1 MAPCAS
7 VASSETAR
15 RVDHL
20 WTASRTVEAASNGWC
35 WYDICAAAED
45 RFAVSTGEET
55 VAMWSAKTG
64 VLLDGACFYRVD
76 RIEVA
81 PQPPQ
86 TRVRLRELLLA
97 RDARSRGRRY
107 RPRARRTARGMRV
120 LREVGGCPT
129 SAPRLALSS
138 WAGTVFVRQFTTRG
152 DRLRCRPIPKAR
164 LIPSGTT
171 KPLHGLGATSRW
183 PPRRRSAFSRR
194 TRPPGPPSRTLARR
208 SPLLWRALVK
218 RSGSAERKPP
228 EKTALAPCHV
238 VPELPARNVLV
249 GGA

>member
-1 MAPCAS
+1 MSHGAVVVPHRMAVRQAGRSARSAQGSGRANVPPLHIKHATFTSGTRRLTDRMS
-7 VASSETAR
+7 VR
-15 RVDHL
+15 RPDAGRH
-20 WTASRTVEAASNGWC
+20 
-35 WYDICAAAED
+35 
-45 RFAVSTGEET
+45 
-55 VAMWSAKTG
+55 VAPSDPRMPLG
-64 VLLDGACFYRVD
+64 
-76 RIEVA
+76 
-81 PQPPQ
+81 PQPP
-86 TRVRLRELLLA
+86 
-97 RDARSRGRRY
+97 
-107 RPRARRTARGMRV
+107 
-120 LREVGGCPT
+120 T
-129 SAPRLALSS
+129 SPSTLPVALSTHSS
-138 WAGTVFVRQFTTRG
+138 WAGTAFFRQFTTRG